1 MAHPLRFG
9 IWALVHGPRA
19 AHQDPE
25 EPYDASWERNRDLVL
40 AAEAL
45 GYDSTLVAQHT
56 INPHQEDL
64 DQLEAWSAAAALAAL
79 TSRIEII
86 AAIKPYLY
94 HPVVLAKMALG
105 IENIS
110 RGRFAINLVNA
121 WNRPELERAGIGF
134 AEHDERYAYGR
145 EWIEVVSRL
154 VQGERLTHKGR
165 YFDVQDYALRPKDL
179 YRGRPRIY
187 VGGESE
193 PARALVAD
201 HGDVWFIN
209 GQPLGDVADLIHD
222 VARRPRSGAAPLR
235 FGLSAFVVARPS
247 RAEAEAA
254 HERLLQLAA
263 MDAPMKAIQKAN
275 TDPKVVM
282 MQTMQKSARVGSNG
296 GTAAGLVG
304 SYDEVA
310 DRIIGF
316 HAAGIEL
323 FMLQFQPFET
333 EMKRFAEEIIPRVRR
348 RQRGDQPSGLAA
360 HGEGGAG
367 VVGL

>member
-1 MAHPLRFG
+1 MTTTNLRFG
-9 IWALVHGPRA
+9 VWAVVHGPRA

-40 AAEAL
+40 AAEEL
-45 GYDSTLVAQHT
+45 GYDSTLIAQHT

-64 DQLEAWSAAAALAAL
+64 DQLEAWSAAAGIAAL

-86 AAIKPYLY
+86 TAIKPYLY

-105 IENIS
+105 IEAIS

-121 WNRPELERAGIGF
+121 WNRPELDKAGIGF
-134 AEHDERYAYGR
+134 PEHDERYAYGR
-145 EWIEVVSRL
+145 EWIFVVSRL
-154 VQGERLTHKGR
+154 MQGGRLTYKGTH
-165 YFDVQDYALRPKDL
+165 FDVRDYALHPAGL
-179 YRGRPRIY
+179 YRPRPLIY

-209 GQPLGDVADLIHD
+209 GQPLQDVAALIAD
-222 VARRPRSGAAPLR
+222 VAKRPRIGPPLR
-235 FGLSAFVVARPS
+235 FGLSAFVIARDTN
-247 RAEAEAA
+247 EAA
-254 HERLLQLAA
+254 QAAYERLLSLAA
-263 MDAPMKAIQKAN
+263 KDAPMRAIQRQN

-310 DRIIGF
+310 ARVRAF

-323 FMLQFQPFET
+323 FMLQFQPFEA
-333 EMKRFAEEIIPRVRR
+333 EMRRFAHEVIPRVRQAQAGNPSER
-348 RQRGDQPSGLAA
+348 RAA
-360 HGEGGAG
+360 SLMSSREVAP
-367 VVGL
+367 